1 METSLSFG
9 DWVKQ
14 RRTVLGLTREQL
26 AARMNCAPIT
36 IKKIEQD
43 VRKPSQQMS
52 ELLATHLRIAEKDRA
67 AFLLAARG
75 MGAPPTLPVALPGAV
90 ATVSQPLFAGSE
102 ELPAGAPAARG
113 FVLREVELTQ
123 LQTRLTQALDGKPQV
138 IFVAGEAGSGK
149 SSLFQEFARRAQRH
163 HPEMVVAGGSCN
175 AFSGAG
181 DPYLPFRDAMV
192 MLLGEADGPWASLGT
207 ARVTLYKAL
216 LPQIAQAL
224 VAYAPDVIDVLAPAH
239 LLLQRVNTPHVTPKP
254 TAPTTDWPGQLRQ
267 LISQQRAR
275 TTYPAPKQLFEQIR
289 LLLEGLA
296 QQQPLLLLLDD
307 LQWVDT
313 ASLNL
318 LFHLGQRLTNSRL
331 LMVCAFRPSEVHSW
345 RGRDGQSA
353 EPHPL
358 LFVRNE
364 LQRRF
369 GAPEITLDHDAPGDG
384 RAFVNALLDSEPN
397 GLDATFRE
405 QLFQRTKG
413 YPLFTV
419 ELLRTMQE
427 QGQLTQDQQGRWQ
440 SRADLDWATLP
451 AQVEVV
457 IEQRINRLPADCQE
471 SLKVAS
477 VIGEEFAAEIVA
489 LVSSEQPQ
497 PVIQRLS
504 DLLVARHR
512 LLKSIGSRRL
522 GAQRLSQYQFQHILF
537 QNYLYSLLDESR
549 RSYLHET
556 VGLVIEMIYAE
567 EPELLAATAVQL
579 AHHFDKAHLPVKTAP
594 YLLLA
599 GKRAMQLSAYENAIV
614 HFEQG
619 LTLLTQTP
627 PSPARDR
634 QEMALLVGLGNAL
647 IATRGSAVE
656 SVGNTFRR
664 VLTLAEGA
672 ADQEQQ
678 ALALFNLWRFY
689 SDRADYANCN
699 AIAGQ
704 LQRLA
709 QQSRQGSVH
718 LTYDHVLWTMSLYA
732 GDFVKAR
739 HHAEQGIAWYQPDLH
754 HSLTAAHAGHDPGMC
769 CRVFAAYALWYL
781 GYPDQ
786 ARQRAQA
793 AVDLA
798 RQVAHPFSLA
808 MALTLGAEVRLLC
821 REPAA
826 AQDYLR
832 EALALS
838 KTHGFTSWLELG
850 AIFQGWALA
859 QAGDA
864 EAGIHSMLYGLD
876 ANRTAVGEESGLHC
890 FAQLAEAYYRS
901 NRPAEGLALLAK
913 ALDVSDKNKL
923 RHWPQWQAELY
934 RLQGELYLL
943 QQGDAPLDAAISA
956 QIETCFQQAIAIA
969 QSQQAKSTELRST
982 MSLSRFRLRQGQS
995 AAAYTSL
1002 ALIYGWFTEGLDT
1015 PDLVEAKALLAQL
1028 SAN

>member
-1 METSLSFG
+1 MDTPLSFG

-26 AARMNCAPIT
+26 AAQMSCAPVT

-52 ELLATHLRIAEKDRA
+52 ELLATHLHIAEKERA

-75 MGAPPTLPVALPGAV
+75 MGAPPALPVALPGVPTTAPQS
-90 ATVSQPLFAGSE
+90 AFAGDALPVSAPTATKAFVMRDA
-102 ELPAGAPAARG
+102 ELAG
-113 FVLREVELTQ
+113 LQTQ
-123 LQTRLTQALDGKPQV
+123 LMQALAGKTQV
-138 IFVAGEAGSGK
+138 IFVTGEAGSGK
-149 SSLFQEFARRAQRH
+149 SSLLHEFARRAQQRH
-163 HPEMVVAGGSCN
+163 PQLVVAGGSCN

-192 MLLGEADGPWASLGT
+192 MLLGEADGPWASLST
-207 ARVTLYKAL
+207 ARVSLYKAL

-224 VAYAPDVIDVLAPAH
+224 VAYAPDVVDVLAPAH
-239 LLLQRVNTPHVTPKP
+239 LLLQRANTVPAP
-254 TAPTTDWPGQLRQ
+254 TKSTATTTDWPGQLRQ

-275 TTYPAPKQLFEQIR
+275 ATYPAPKQLFEQIR

-307 LQWVDT
+307 LQWADT

-331 LMVCAFRPSEVHSW
+331 LIVGAFRPSEVHSW
-345 RGRDGQSA
+345 RGREGQSA
-353 EPHPL
+353 EAHPL
-358 LFVRNE
+358 LLVRNE

-369 GAPEITLDHDAPGDG
+369 GTPEINLEPDGPGDG
-384 RAFVNALLDSEPN
+384 RAFVHTLLDSEPN

-405 QLFQRTKG
+405 ELFQRTKG

-427 QGQLTQDQQGRWQ
+427 RGQLTQDQQGRWQ
-440 SRADLDWATLP
+440 RRADLDWATLP

-457 IEQRINRLPADCQE
+457 IEQRISRLPAECQE

-504 DLLVARHR
+504 DLLVTRHR

-522 GAQRLSQYQFQHILF
+522 RAQRLSQYQFQHILF

-567 EPELLAATAVQL
+567 EPELLAVTAVQL
-579 AHHFDKAHLPVKTAP
+579 AHHFDKAKLPAKTIP

-599 GKRAMQLSAYENAIV
+599 GQRAMQLSAYENAV
-614 HFEQG
+614 AHFEQG
-619 LTLLTQTP
+619 LTLLTQIP
-627 PSPARDR
+627 PTPARDR
-634 QEMALLVGLGNAL
+634 QELALLVGLGNSL

-664 VLTLAEGA
+664 VLALAEGA

-709 QQSRQGSVH
+709 QQSDNGAVH
-718 LTYDHVLWTMSLYA
+718 LTYDHVLWTMRLYA
-732 GDFVKAR
+732 GDFAAALT
-739 HHAEQGIAWYQPDLH
+739 HAEQGIARYQPALH
-754 HSLTAAHAGHDPGMC
+754 HTLTAAHAGHDPGMC

-808 MALTLGAEVRLLC
+808 MALTLAAEVRLLC

-826 AQDYLR
+826 AQSYLQ
-832 EALALS
+832 EAFALA

-864 EAGIHSMLYGLD
+864 EAGIRLMLYGLD

-890 FAQLAEAYYRS
+890 FAQLAEAYHRA

-943 QQGDAPLDAAISA
+943 QQGDAPLAATVGA
-956 QIETCFQQAIAIA
+956 QIEACFQQAIAIA
-969 QSQQAKSTELRST
+969 QGQQAKATELRAT
-982 MSLSRFRLRQGQS
+982 MSLSRLRLRQGQRG
-995 AAAYTSL
+995 AAYAPL
-1002 ALIYGWFTEGLDT
+1002 AAIYHWFTEGFDT
-1015 PDLVEAKALLAQL
+1015 PDLLEAKELLAQL